1 MLLYEKNIEC
11 TEEALIHYIPPDV
24 CSKSTLSNIIKD
36 CLDHHMLKKID
47 CKNDHRCKNIIPADK
62 TITQWNLW
70 LKVTNTDI
78 YGQDFEK
85 IKI

>member
-1 MLLYEKNIEC
+1 MLLFRKNIEC
-11 TEEALIHYIPPDV
+11 TEEALIHYIPSDV

-36 CLDHHMLKKID
+36 CLDNNMLKKID

-78 YGQDFEK
+78 YGQSFDQRK
-85 IKI
+85 I